1 MPIFLLLCFD
11 YGTAY
16 TCTNCGKYPSA
27 YVMDGTTIAPLADK
41 IKKLN
46 LKLDPR
52 LESGGKVMIDQG
64 SFHSGR
70 VFLKHKVN

>member
-41 IKKLN
+41 IKKVI
-46 LKLDPR
+46 
-52 LESGGKVMIDQG
+52 GIG
-64 SFHSGR
+64 SKAGE
-70 VFLKHKVN
+70 

>member
-41 IKKLN
+41 IKKVIGIGP
-46 LKLDPR
+46 KAGEWRQSD
-52 LESGGKVMIDQG
+52 D
-64 SFHSGR
+64 
-70 VFLKHKVN
+70 